1 MYDYRLKDITIST
14 LTLIFPSLHIGYMNL
29 LLLLFGLPGYATI
42 QNHIFTRICR
52 ATLGHRKDYIL
63 SLNPFLRGQALQTV
77 KMILGERSY
86 SCFEGSS
93 AGITPLHA
101 LWLAVSDNTTM
112 MGFISTLGIEL
123 EDFVV
128 VCM

>member
-42 QNHIFTRICR
+42 QNHIFTQICR

-101 LWLAVSDNTTM
+101 
-112 MGFISTLGIEL
+112 
-123 EDFVV
+123 FVV
-128 VCM
+128 GSFGQYDNDGVYFHSWH